1 MMKKGNRK
9 AKEIVWYVIAG
20 LIAVFG
26 LLTLITGIIGEYVD
40 SVDSFITSI
49 GLGISFQLFGSLM
62 LVLAA
67 LVTLI
72 TLVVFAKRTDVARE
86 REIKRAQRFN
96 QEE

>member
-20 LIAVFG
+20 MIALFG
-26 LLTLITGIIGEYVD
+26 MVTLITGIIGEYLD
-40 SVDSFITSI
+40 SVYSFITSI
-49 GLGISFQLFGSLM
+49 GLGMSFQLFGSLM
-62 LVLAA
+62 LILAA
-67 LVTLI
+67 LITLI
-72 TLVVFAKRTDVARE
+72 TLVVFAKRTDIARE